1 MPWKC
6 CTRNASKFG
15 KFSSGHRT
23 GKGQFSFQFQRKAM
37 PMNVSIIV
45 QLGTFHMLAKK
56 CSKFS
61 KPGFNI
67 IWTVNFQMFKLD
79 LEKAEEPEIKLPTF
93 IGSWRKQ
100 GQGNFRKTCILY
112 FIDYTKA
119 FVEITT
125 NCGQFLK
132 RWVYQTTYLSP
143 EKPVWESRSNS

>member
-1 MPWKC
+1 
-6 CTRNASKFG
+6 
-15 KFSSGHRT
+15 
-23 GKGQFSFQFQRKAM
+23 
-37 PMNVSIIV
+37 MNK
-45 QLGTFHMLAKK
+45 LG
-56 CSKFS
+56 
-61 KPGFNI
+61 
-67 IWTVNFQMFKLD
+67 
-79 LEKAEEPEIKLPTF
+79 LEKAEGPQIKLPTF